1 MTHNGWVG
9 LGVWRVQD
17 LGKPIDVPA
26 AFVSA
31 NPNTTTNIIMKI
43 ANHRA
48 FYLVDVKGTF
58 YNRKKL
64 ESMITFRTDFVRSW
78 CCSVLSSRLS

>member
-1 MTHNGWVG
+1 MTN
-9 LGVWRVQD
+9 
-17 LGKPIDVPA
+17 
-26 AFVSA
+26 
-31 NPNTTTNIIMKI
+31 NIIMKV

-64 ESMITFRTDFVRSW
+64 ESMITFRTDFVRAMRATSSSFSLASW
-78 CCSVLSSRLS
+78 PWMRQSI

>member
-1 MTHNGWVG
+1 M
-9 LGVWRVQD
+9 
-17 LGKPIDVPA
+17 PA
-26 AFVSA
+26 SFVSA
-31 NPNTTTNIIMKI
+31 NPNTTNNIIMKV

-64 ESMITFRTDFVRSW
+64 ESMITFRTDFVRSLLLIIYYRH
-78 CCSVLSSRLS
+78 LS

>member
-1 MTHNGWVG
+1 M
-9 LGVWRVQD
+9 
-17 LGKPIDVPA
+17 PA

-31 NPNTTTNIIMKI
+31 NPNMTNNIIMKV

-64 ESMITFRTDFVRSW
+64 ESMITFRTDFVRS
-78 CCSVLSSRLS
+78 SSLTLGYRT

>member
-1 MTHNGWVG
+1 MVITLLH
-9 LGVWRVQD
+9 QD

-26 AFVSA
+26 AYVSA
-31 NPNTTTNIIMKI
+31 NPNTTNNIIMKV

-48 FYLVDVKGTF
+48 FYLVDVRGTF

-64 ESMITFRTDFVRSW
+64 ESMITFRTDFVRPW
-78 CCSVLSSRLS
+78 L